1 MESKKKKAVGI
12 DLGTTYSCVAVFE
25 NNRVV
30 VINNKMGFP
39 ITPSIV
45 AFTPEGKVVGE
56 SAKIYLSKESK
67 NTIYDSKRMIG

>member
-1 MESKKKKAVGI
+1 
-12 DLGTTYSCVAVFE
+12 
-25 NNRVV
+25 
-30 VINNKMGFP
+30 MGYP

-56 SAKIYLSKESK
+56 SAKIYLSKEAK